1 LARETKPSEK
11 KALATLPS
19 AQQPAKRALA
29 PDLLSGRPRHGMAGD
44 AIVSSA
50 LEALQAN
57 RLRSF
62 LTILGVIIGVAAVIA
77 VVTLA
82 QGVSQSISQRLAG
95 LGTNLITISPGTATT
110 TGARSAVGSAQTLTL
125 DDAQALTQVAHVVSM
140 SPLILTSGQVIYGN
154 QNWSTTVRGVYPV
167 YQTMQNWQIAEGS
180 WFSDEAEQTGAPVAV
195 LGQTVVQNLFS
206 ASATDPIGQTI
217 RINSQLF
224 RVVGTLQAKGSQ
236 GLSNTDDVIFVP
248 FSAANERLKPSPL
261 YVDQI
266 QVQVDDVNN
275 IAQVQQN
282 ITTLLRARHHL
293 SGSAPTQGQQGSG
306 ANPLRGLGGGTG
318 GFGGGSGSGNP
329 TRGFGGG
336 GTGGFG
342 GGSGNPTRG
351 SGSGGATTPRISF
364 ASANVSTP
372 NDFQVF
378 NGNQLVQTAQQ
389 STAALTIL
397 LIGIAAI
404 SLFVGGIGIMNIMLV
419 SVSERTREIGIR
431 MAIGAR
437 QRDIRN
443 QFLLEALLLSITGGV
458 LGILTG
464 FVAGYALTRGFGG
477 FPFVFSPIA
486 VALAFTV
493 SAIVGISFG
502 YYPAVHAA
510 KLDPVIALRME

>member
-1 LARETKPSEK
+1 
-11 KALATLPS
+11 
-19 AQQPAKRALA
+19 
-29 PDLLSGRPRHGMAGD
+29 MAGD

-82 QGVSQSISQRLAG
+82 QGVSQSISQRLSG

-125 DDAQALTQVAHVVSM
+125 DDAQALTQVAHVVDM
-140 SPLILTSGQVIYGN
+140 SPLILTSGQVIYSN

-206 ASATDPIGQTI
+206 ASAIDPIGQTI

-248 FSAANERLKPSPL
+248 LSAANERLKPSPL

-293 SGSAPTQGQQGSG
+293 RGSASTQVQQGSG
-306 ANPLRGLGGGTG
+306 GRLLPGLGGGAGGGSGNPTRGFGGGAG

-329 TRGFGGG
+329 TRGSGSGGG
-336 GTGGFG
+336 G
-342 GGSGNPTRG
+342 GGSG

-364 ASANVSTP
+364 ASANVSDP

-389 STAALTIL
+389 STAALTAL

-458 LGILTG
+458 LGILIG
-464 FVAGYALTRGFGG
+464 FVAGYALTKGLGG

-493 SAIVGISFG
+493 SAIVGIGFG

>member
-1 LARETKPSEK
+1 
-11 KALATLPS
+11 
-19 AQQPAKRALA
+19 
-29 PDLLSGRPRHGMAGD
+29 MAGD
-44 AIVSSA
+44 AIVGSA

-82 QGVSQSISQRLAG
+82 QGVSQSINQRLAG

-125 DDAQALTQVAHVVSM
+125 GDAQALTQVAHVVNM
-140 SPLILTSGQVIYGN
+140 SPLILTSGQVIYSN
-154 QNWSTTVRGVYPV
+154 QNWDTTVRGVYPV

-206 ASATDPIGQTI
+206 ASAIDPIGQTI

-293 SGSAPTQGQQGSG
+293 RGSASTQGQQGSG
-306 ANPLRGLGGGTG
+306 GRLLPGLGGGA
-318 GFGGGSGSGNP
+318 
-329 TRGFGGG
+329 
-336 GTGGFG
+336 G
-342 GGSGNPTRG
+342 GGSGNPTRGSGSGGGGGGSG

-364 ASANVSTP
+364 ASANVSDP

-389 STAALTIL
+389 STAALTAL

-458 LGILTG
+458 LGILIG
-464 FVAGYALTRGFGG
+464 FVAGYALTKGLGG

-493 SAIVGISFG
+493 SAIVGIGFG

>member
-1 LARETKPSEK
+1 
-11 KALATLPS
+11 
-19 AQQPAKRALA
+19 
-29 PDLLSGRPRHGMAGD
+29 MAGD

-50 LEALQAN
+50 LEALQTN

-125 DDAQALTQVAHVVSM
+125 DDAQALTQVAHVVNM
-140 SPLILTSGQVIYGN
+140 SPLILTSGQVIYSN
-154 QNWSTTVRGVYPV
+154 QNWDTTVRGVYPV

-206 ASATDPIGQTI
+206 SSVIDPIGQTI

-293 SGSAPTQGQQGSG
+293 RGSAPTQGQQGSG
-306 ANPLRGLGGGTG
+306 GKLLPGLGGGA
-318 GFGGGSGSGNP
+318 
-329 TRGFGGG
+329 
-336 GTGGFG
+336 G
-342 GGSGNPTRG
+342 GGSGNPTRGSGSG

-364 ASANVSTP
+364 ASANVSDP

-378 NGNQLVQTAQQ
+378 NGTQLVQTAQQ

-464 FVAGYALTRGFGG
+464 FVAGYALTKGLGG

>member
-1 LARETKPSEK
+1 
-11 KALATLPS
+11 
-19 AQQPAKRALA
+19 
-29 PDLLSGRPRHGMAGD
+29 MAGD

-125 DDAQALTQVAHVVSM
+125 DDAQALTQIAHVVNM
-140 SPLILTSGQVIYGN
+140 SPLILTSGQVVYGN
-154 QNWSTTVRGVYPV
+154 QNWNTTARGVYPV

-206 ASATDPIGQTI
+206 ASTIDPIGQTI

-293 SGSAPTQGQQGSG
+293 RGSAPTQGQQGSG
-306 ANPLRGLGGGTG
+306 ASPLRGLGGGAGGSGGNPTRGFGGGAG

-329 TRGFGGG
+329 TRGS
-336 GTGGFG
+336 
-342 GGSGNPTRG
+342 GSGSG
-351 SGSGGATTPRISF
+351 SGSGGATTPRIGF

-464 FVAGYALTRGFGG
+464 FVAGYALTKGFGG

>member
-1 LARETKPSEK
+1 
-11 KALATLPS
+11 
-19 AQQPAKRALA
+19 
-29 PDLLSGRPRHGMAGD
+29 MAGD

-82 QGVSQSISQRLAG
+82 QGVSQSINQRLAG

-125 DDAQALTQVAHVVSM
+125 GDAQALTQVAHVVNM
-140 SPLILTSGQVIYGN
+140 SPLVLTSGQVIYSN
-154 QNWSTTVRGVYPV
+154 QNWDTTVRGVYPV
-167 YQTMQNWQIAEGS
+167 YQTMQDWQIAEGS

-206 ASATDPIGQTI
+206 ASAIDPIGQTI

-248 FSAANERLKPSPL
+248 LSAANERLKPSPL

-293 SGSAPTQGQQGSG
+293 RGSASTQGQQGSG
-306 ANPLRGLGGGTG
+306 GRLLPGLGGGGAGGGSGNPTRGFGGGAG

-329 TRGFGGG
+329 TRGSGSGGG
-336 GTGGFG
+336 G
-342 GGSGNPTRG
+342 GGSG

-364 ASANVSTP
+364 ASANVSDP

-389 STAALTIL
+389 STAALTAL

-458 LGILTG
+458 LGILIG
-464 FVAGYALTRGFGG
+464 FVAGYALAKGLGG